1 VSAVVQDVSATAGGP
16 VVARRIR
23 RVGSNLYHNSA
34 VLVLVQSPLGHY
46 AHRTLAR
53 RPSWTMSAN
62 RVLKCHDNEICL
74 AGTLDCTWL
83 YALEG
88 LAFSHASGAEGQRIT
103 VLPGPLDHSS
113 CGGSGRAVQS
123 QSHRPIGAAG
133 RSRARSSP
141 AHKSLSTGVGTQEG
155 IMDRHDT
162 SSRGSHRA
170 VEQPNKEVRY
180 G

>member
-1 VSAVVQDVSATAGGP
+1 MSQGYLAPLYSDKDDQEAARVSGRPGCVRHGGWP

-34 VLVLVQSPLGHY
+34 VLVLVQSLLGHY

-133 RSRARSSP
+133 HSRARSSP
-141 AHKSLSTGVGTQEG
+141 AHKSLSSDVCLF
-155 IMDRHDT
+155 
-162 SSRGSHRA
+162 A
-170 VEQPNKEVRY
+170 
-180 G
+180 